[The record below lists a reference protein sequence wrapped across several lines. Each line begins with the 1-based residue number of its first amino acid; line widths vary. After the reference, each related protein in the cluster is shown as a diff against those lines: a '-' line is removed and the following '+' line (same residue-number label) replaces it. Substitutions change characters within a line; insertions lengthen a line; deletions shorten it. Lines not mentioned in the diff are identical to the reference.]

1 MALQLG
7 TVAPVGF
14 DDFAD
19 PEWLGCMKQLGC
31 TTAQAYR
38 KRHGNDAHHT
48 GDVTVEQ
55 IRDYIAAAELSC
67 DSMHGF
73 YGNDVDPSAPDE
85 AARCAA
91 VDLLRREGDVACR
104 LGGPL
109 VVVHCSG
116 IYDETPARQDLS
128 RRRDQ
133 LRRSITEL
141 ARHGQDIGVTYAFEN
156 LPPYHAIG
164 SDVADI
170 RTLLQDV
177 DRPSVGICYDVA
189 HAHLAGDAAGGID
202 AGAKQICYMHICDN
216 HGQRDEHLMPTL
228 GTIDWN
234 AVAAAIARNHYNG
247 VLMLEVFHSL
257 DELKRMIDEG
267 MAETLANF
275 LDAARGD
282 CP

>member
-7 TVAPVGF
+7 TVAPIGF

-19 PEWLGCMKQLGC
+19 PAWLECMKQLGC

-38 KRHGNDAHHT
+38 KRSGNDSHHK

-55 IRDYIAAAELSC
+55 MLDYLDAAELPC

-85 AARCAA
+85 AARKAA
-91 VDLLRREGDVACR
+91 VNILRREGDIACR

-128 RRRDQ
+128 RRREQ
-133 LRRSITEL
+133 LRRSIDDL
-141 ARHGQDIGVTYAFEN
+141 AAHGRAIGVTYAFEN
-156 LPPYHAIG
+156 LPPYHALG
-164 SDVADI
+164 SNVAELREMLDQAGY
-170 RTLLQDV
+170 THA
-177 DRPSVGICYDVA
+177 GMCYDVA
-189 HAHLAGDAAGGID
+189 HAHLADSAVWGIDAAGS
-202 AGAKQICYMHICDN
+202 QIRYMHVCDN

-228 GTIDWN
+228 GTIPWDD
-234 AVAAAIARNHYNG
+234 VAAAIARNRYDG

-257 DELKRMIDEG
+257 DDLRRMIDEG

-275 LDAARGD
+275 LAAARGETA
-282 CP
+282 